1 MEDVIDKTKKLILSF
16 EESSLIT
23 NLDHYKS
30 LICQNKKLLE
40 QINKFNS
47 SSDDYEKI
55 ALKKEIYKKSCYKIN
70 QDLAKHDKW
79 ELAEATEWENY
90 LVDFACK
97 IFVVK

>member
-47 SSDDYEKI
+47 SSDDYKKI
-55 ALKKEIYKKSCYKIN
+55 ALKKEIYKNDEYRMFMKYYMQLFYYILEINKKFKSYTNTSGCNK
-70 QDLAKHDKW
+70 
-79 ELAEATEWENY
+79 
-90 LVDFACK
+90 
-97 IFVVK
+97 

>member
-55 ALKKEIYKKSCYKIN
+55 ALKKEIYKNDEYRMFMKYYMQLFYYILEINKKFKSYTNTSGCN
-70 QDLAKHDKW
+70 KW
-79 ELAEATEWENY
+79 E
-90 LVDFACK
+90 
-97 IFVVK
+97 

>member
-47 SSDDYEKI
+47 SSDDYKKI
-55 ALKKEIYKKSCYKIN
+55 ALKKEIYKNEEYRMFMKYYMQLFYYILEINKKFKSYTNTSGCNK
-70 QDLAKHDKW
+70 
-79 ELAEATEWENY
+79 
-90 LVDFACK
+90 
-97 IFVVK
+97 